1 MGRIKERLSAFA
13 VAVLI
18 SAPSHA
24 TPVSADAVLSHSDL
38 SIDEPISFSVD
49 FGVTFSSIQTVTI
62 DAYWV
67 NDGFGPSEG
76 IFYRDCDPQSLCP
89 GLGGYDS
96 LDNTLF
102 FRSLTIVEQSV
113 FDLFLDGALQGSIV
127 TDTGFPN
134 TTATYGRLVFTVDG
148 SLASVPEPASLLLV
162 CTVLLGL
169 ALIGRRGVLR
179 PFFRGAPLMRQ
190 LPYFAG
196 NSSELIPC
204 LYPYRARCL
213 SGSGHFFVLRG
224 TTGGINSGELSFIV
238 GKSE

>member
-38 SIDEPISFSVD
+38 SIDEPINFSVD

-102 FRSLTIVEQSV
+102 PVLTIVEQSV

-148 SLASVPEPASLLLV
+148 SRVSAGTGESPSGMHSAIRTGPDRKKRCAAALFPWCATDAPASLLRREQLGIDPLSLSLS
-162 CTVLLGL
+162 CTMPERFGPL
-169 ALIGRRGVLR
+169 
-179 PFFRGAPLMRQ
+179 FRAQG
-190 LPYFAG
+190 YNWG
-196 NSSELIPC
+196 
-204 LYPYRARCL
+204 Y
-213 SGSGHFFVLRG
+213 
-224 TTGGINSGELSFIV
+224 
-238 GKSE
+238 